1 MTNLAVIG
9 CGQWGPNHIRNF
21 HQLPRS
27 TVLRA
32 VDTDEE
38 RRRAMADLYP
48 SVRVTDDADDAFA
61 DPEVDAVV
69 VATPTATHHE
79 LVTAALEAGKHVL
92 CEKPLCETVEEGR
105 ALTDLAR
112 ERDRVL
118 MVGHVF
124 LFNPGI
130 LRLKDLLE
138 AEELGRLHYL
148 AMVRTNLGPI
158 RSDVNAVYDLASHDL
173 SIFNFLL
180 DARPEE
186 VSAVGAGYVRAEIED
201 VAFVS
206 LRYPNDVLA
215 NVRVSWLDPRKVR
228 ELTVVGHRKM
238 ALWNDLGEM
247 GPLTIFDKGVEWQP
261 TYYESYGEFRLL
273 TRQGDVEIPNVPAE
287 EPLKLQARHFLD
299 VVAGEARNRSDG
311 RFSTEIVR
319 ILEGINE
326 SLEGR
331 GAPVELTWPD
341 EPGS

>member
-1 MTNLAVIG
+1 MTKIAVIG

-21 HQLPRS
+21 HQLPHS

-32 VDTDEE
+32 IDTDEE
-38 RRRAMADLYP
+38 RRRAMAELYP
-48 SVRVTDDADDAFA
+48 SVEVGARAEDALGDDR
-61 DPEVDAVV
+61 VDAVV
-69 VATPTATHHE
+69 IATPTDTHYE
-79 LVTAALEAGKHVL
+79 LATAALEAGKHVL
-92 CEKPLCETVEEGR
+92 CEKPLCETADEGR
-105 ALTDLAR
+105 SLTELAR

-130 LRLKDLLE
+130 LRLKELLRTD
-138 AEELGRLHYL
+138 ALGRLHYM
-148 AMVRTNLGPI
+148 AMIRTNLGPI

-180 DARPEE
+180 ESRPVE

-206 LRYPNDVLA
+206 LRYPSDVLA

-299 VVAGEARNRSDG
+299 VVAGEAKNRSDG
-311 RFSTEIVR
+311 AFSADIVR
-319 ILEGINE
+319 VLEAINE

-331 GAPVELTWPD
+331 GAPVELAWPD
-341 EPGS
+341 PA